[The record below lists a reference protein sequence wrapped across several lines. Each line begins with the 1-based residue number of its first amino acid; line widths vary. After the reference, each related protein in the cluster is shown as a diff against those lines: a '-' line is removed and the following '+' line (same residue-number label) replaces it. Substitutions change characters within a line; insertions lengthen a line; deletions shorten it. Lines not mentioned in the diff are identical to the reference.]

1 MPTTEIST
9 FLGEER
15 KRTGGIRTSFLRLS
29 RRRFPSVTLLLFA
42 GPMLAGCVTS
52 PGGRSQLMVISP
64 EAAVVES
71 RVAYMSTVRQL
82 SREDRLLDDPL
93 LADRVRRITGR
104 VVGEAVV
111 RYPHTADWQWSVA
124 LIDEPAT
131 VNAWCMAGGRM
142 AVYSGLF
149 MRLRPTD
156 DELAQIMS
164 HEISHAI
171 ANHTAERMSIAM
183 VTAVGM
189 IAADAI
195 FDVDDR
201 GLTAAALAATL
212 AIKLPNSRAAESEAD
227 RLGIELATLAGY
239 DPEAAVSLW
248 DKMEKAS
255 GGNAF
260 AFLSTHPA
268 PAYRR
273 ETLSA
278 LVPEMRQL
286 APRGDRQ
293 PHPVD
298 ILYRSGEVR

>member
-1 MPTTEIST
+1 MAIERGSTELT
-9 FLGEER
+9 R
-15 KRTGGIRTSFLRLS
+15 NSFVGLFRLI
-29 RRRFPSVTLLLFA
+29 FPRSATLLFA
-42 GPMLAGCVTS
+42 GAMLAGCVTS
-52 PGGRSQLMVISP
+52 PGGRSQLMVIP
-64 EAAVVES
+64 PAAAIVES
-71 RVAYMSTVRQL
+71 RVAYMSTVQQL

-93 LADRVRRITGR
+93 LADRVQRITGR
-104 VVGEAVV
+104 VVGEAVA

-149 MRLRPTD
+149 TRLRPTD

-171 ANHTAERMSIAM
+171 ANHTAERMSIAL

-195 FDVDDR
+195 FDVDHR

-212 AIKLPNSRAAESEAD
+212 AIELPNSRAAESEAD
-227 RLGIELATLAGY
+227 RLGIELAALAGY

-248 DKMEKAS
+248 DKMEKVS
-255 GGNAF
+255 RGTPVP
-260 AFLSTHPA
+260 FLSTHPA

-278 LVPEMRQL
+278 LVPQMRQL
-286 APRGDRQ
+286 TPRGDRQ

>member
-1 MPTTEIST
+1 MAIDRGSTELTRIRV
-9 FLGEER
+9 LGL
-15 KRTGGIRTSFLRLS
+15 FRLI
-29 RRRFPSVTLLLFA
+29 FPRSATLLFVGA
-42 GPMLAGCVTS
+42 MLAGCVTS
-52 PGGRSQLMVISP
+52 PGGRSQLMVIPP
-64 EAAVVES
+64 EAAIVES
-71 RVAYMSTVRQL
+71 RVAYMSTVQQL

-93 LADRVRRITGR
+93 LADRVQRITGR
-104 VVGEAVV
+104 VVGEAVA

-149 MRLRPTD
+149 TRLRPTD

-171 ANHTAERMSIAM
+171 ANHTAERMSIAL

-212 AIKLPNSRAAESEAD
+212 AIELPNSRAAESEAD
-227 RLGIELATLAGY
+227 RLGIELAALAGY

-248 DKMEKAS
+248 DKMEQVS
-255 GGNAF
+255 RGTPVP
-260 AFLSTHPA
+260 FLSTHPA

-278 LVPEMRQL
+278 LVPQMRQL
-286 APRGDRQ
+286 TPRGDRQ

>member
-1 MPTTEIST
+1 MATESEPADLT
-9 FLGEER
+9 LKGVSGLF
-15 KRTGGIRTSFLRLS
+15 RLIFTRS
-29 RRRFPSVTLLLFA
+29 AALLFA
-42 GPMLAGCVTS
+42 GAALAGCVTG

-64 EAAVVES
+64 EAAIVES

-93 LADRVRRITGR
+93 LADRVLRVTGR
-104 VVGEAVV
+104 VVGQAVA

-142 AVYSGLF
+142 AVYGGLF
-149 MRLRPTD
+149 ARLRPTD

-171 ANHTAERMSIAM
+171 ANHTAERMSIAL

-189 IAADAI
+189 IAAEAI

-227 RLGIELATLAGY
+227 RLGIELAALAGY

-248 DKMEKAS
+248 DKMEKV
-255 GGNAF
+255 GRGNSVP
-260 AFLSTHPA
+260 FLSTHPA

-278 LVPEMRQL
+278 LVPEMRKL
-286 APRGDRQ
+286 TPSGDRQ

-298 ILYRSGEVR
+298 ILYRSGEVK

>member
-1 MPTTEIST
+1 MTEFNT
-9 FLGEER
+9 VLGR
-15 KRTGGIRTSFLRLS
+15 LTRNDLLRLFQS
-29 RRRFPSVTLLLFA
+29 TLPRSAALLFA
-42 GPMLAGCVTS
+42 GTLLMGCVTS

-64 EAAVVES
+64 ETAIVES
-71 RVAYMSTVRQL
+71 RVAYMSAVQQL

-93 LADRVRRITGR
+93 LADRVQRVTGR
-104 VVGEAVV
+104 VVGEAVA

-149 MRLRPTD
+149 TRLRPTD
-156 DELAQIMS
+156 DELAQILS

-171 ANHTAERMSIAM
+171 ANHTAERMSIALVAAM
-183 VTAVGM
+183 GM
-189 IAADAI
+189 IAAEAI

-212 AIKLPNSRAAESEAD
+212 AVQLPNSRAAESEAD
-227 RLGIELATLAGY
+227 RLGIELAALAGY

-248 DKMEKAS
+248 DKMEKVG
-255 GGNAF
+255 GGNAVP
-260 AFLSTHPA
+260 FLSTHPA

-273 ETLSA
+273 ETLAA

-286 APRGDRQ
+286 TPSGDRQ

-298 ILYRSGEVR
+298 ILYRSGGVR

>member
-1 MPTTEIST
+1 MATESEPADLT
-9 FLGEER
+9 LKGVSGLF
-15 KRTGGIRTSFLRLS
+15 RLI
-29 RRRFPSVTLLLFA
+29 FPRSAALLFA
-42 GPMLAGCVTS
+42 SAILAGCVTS

-64 EAAVVES
+64 EAAIVES
-71 RVAYMSTVRQL
+71 RVAYMSTVQQL

-93 LADRVRRITGR
+93 LADRVQRVTGR
-104 VVGEAVV
+104 VVGEAVA

-149 MRLRPTD
+149 TRLRPTD

-171 ANHTAERMSIAM
+171 ANHTAERMSIAL

-189 IAADAI
+189 IAAEAI

-212 AIKLPNSRAAESEAD
+212 AVQLPNSRAAESEAD
-227 RLGIELATLAGY
+227 RLGIELAALAGY

-248 DKMEKAS
+248 DKMEKVG
-255 GGNAF
+255 GGNTVP
-260 AFLSTHPA
+260 FLRTHPA

-286 APRGDRQ
+286 TPRGDRQ
-293 PHPVD
+293 PHPVN
-298 ILYRSGEVR
+298 IVYRSGEVR

>member
-1 MPTTEIST
+1 MT
-9 FLGEER
+9 R
-15 KRTGGIRTSFLRLS
+15 KDPLRLFWL
-29 RRRFPSVTLLLFA
+29 RRSAALLFA
-42 GPMLAGCVTS
+42 GTMLAGCVTS

-64 EAAVVES
+64 EAAIVES
-71 RVAYMSTVRQL
+71 RVAYISTVQKL

-93 LADRVRRITGR
+93 LADRVQRVTGR
-104 VVGEAVV
+104 VVGEAVA
-111 RYPHTADWQWSVA
+111 RYPHTSDWQWSVA
-124 LIDEPAT
+124 LIDEPTT

-142 AVYSGLF
+142 AIYSGMF
-149 MRLRPTD
+149 ERLQVTD

-171 ANHTAERMSIAM
+171 ANHTAERMSIAL
-183 VTAVGM
+183 VTALGM

-212 AIKLPNSRAAESEAD
+212 AIELPNSRAAESEAD
-227 RLGIELATLAGY
+227 RLGIELAALAGY

-248 DKMEKAS
+248 DKMEKV
-255 GGNAF
+255 GGGTPVP
-260 AFLSTHPA
+260 FLSTHPA

-286 APRGDRQ
+286 TPPGDRQ

-298 ILYRSGEVR
+298 IVYQVK

>member
-1 MPTTEIST
+1 MAIERESADLDPKRR
-9 FLGEER
+9 LGL
-15 KRTGGIRTSFLRLS
+15 FRLI
-29 RRRFPSVTLLLFA
+29 FPRSAALLFA
-42 GPMLAGCVTS
+42 GAMLAGCVTS

-64 EAAVVES
+64 EAAIVES
-71 RVAYMSTVRQL
+71 RVAYMSTVQQL

-93 LADRVRRITGR
+93 LADRVQRITGR
-104 VVGEAVV
+104 VVGEAVA
-111 RYPHTADWQWSVA
+111 RYPHTADWQWTVA

-149 MRLRPTD
+149 TRLRPTD

-171 ANHTAERMSIAM
+171 ANHTAERMSIAL

-212 AIKLPNSRAAESEAD
+212 AIKLPNSRAAETEAD
-227 RLGIELATLAGY
+227 RLGIELAALAGY

-248 DKMEKAS
+248 DKMEKV
-255 GGNAF
+255 GRGNSV

-278 LVPEMRQL
+278 LVPEMRRL
-286 APRGDRQ
+286 TPREDRQ

-298 ILYRSGEVR
+298 ILYRSEEVR